1 MFLDNW
7 HFVNSTEC
15 SIDNTI
21 FKFIIRLILN
31 LSFHLMLKFYY
42 LLFNFFGFYYDDENE
57 IKICEKI
64 FEKIEEILNKE
75 INWFNLLGF
84 EFNIVKWF

>member
-1 MFLDNW
+1 
-7 HFVNSTEC
+7 
-15 SIDNTI
+15 
-21 FKFIIRLILN
+21 
-31 LSFHLMLKFYY
+31 MLKFYY

-75 INWFNLLGF
+75 IN
-84 EFNIVKWF
+84 